1 MTTLAHPFR
10 VAADGSIAILAA
22 GSGSHAAQ
30 LARHVLSTVPG
41 ERPLAPRFG
50 LPDAAGTGRF
60 DTTGIV
66 TALATCTPELDS
78 SAITAT
84 QTPDGYVDVNV
95 TVGWAEED

>member
-10 VAADGSIAILAA
+10 VASDGSIAILTA
-22 GSGSHAAQ
+22 GSGSNAAQ

-60 DTTGIV
+60 DTTGIA
-66 TALATCTPELDS
+66 TALAAAL
-78 SAITAT
+78 
-84 QTPDGYVDVNV
+84 
-95 TVGWAEED
+95 